1 MFLSVLLQIT
11 ETEAGTTQ
19 SMIDLI
25 KAGGWTMYPQFAFS
39 LLAIYI
45 IVERVLAFKA
55 AGKDSQAFMD
65 KVKTAVNAKDVKGAM
80 ALCDAE
86 NTPVARMI
94 HKGLRRLGN
103 PLKAIEESIENVGKI
118 EIDSL
123 EKNLNL
129 LATISGA
136 APMLGFLG
144 TVLGMI
150 STFNVIA
157 NEGSANMDSM
167 AAGISEAMITTAT
180 GLIIGITAY
189 VAYSFLSTSLQKI
202 IHRMEFT
209 VIEFMDILQEPSK

>member
-1 MFLSVLLQIT
+1 MLLNLFAQIT
-11 ETEAGTTQ
+11 ETEAHTTKT
-19 SMIDLI
+19 MIDMI
-25 KAGGWTMYPQFAFS
+25 KAGGWTMVPQFAFS
-39 LLAIYI
+39 LVAIYI
-45 IVERVLAFKA
+45 IVERLLAFKA
-55 AGKDSQAFMD
+55 ANKDAHQFME
-65 KVKTAVNAKDVKGAM
+65 KVKVAVNSKDIKAAM
-80 ALCDAE
+80 TLCDTE

-118 EIDSL
+118 EIDRL

-129 LATISGA
+129 LATIAGA

-157 NEGSANMDSM
+157 NEGNANMDSM

-180 GLIIGITAY
+180 GLIIGIIAY
-189 VAYSFLSTSLQKI
+189 VAYNFLSTRLQKI
-202 IHRMEFT
+202 VHSMET
-209 VIEFMDILQEPSK
+209 SVIDFMDMLQEPSK